1 MGTVVSLLATDAS
14 AGVIADVENVFT
26 RYDDRYSL
34 YKPGS
39 ELSRIACGE
48 IALAD
53 AEQELRDTYATALEW
68 RNRTGG
74 AFTPHR
80 PDGVIDLNGIVK
92 AQAMADAAAALADVT
107 DWCLNVGGDVLC
119 SGSEPGGDAWSV
131 GIVDPLDRSAVLFAV
146 TLPPGYSA
154 VATSGISE
162 RGDHIW
168 RSHGTGDLVQATVV
182 ADGIVLADVLATAI
196 IAGGE
201 QTLELVLRDFDV
213 HVMAVRADGS
223 MLGTP
228 RMNGLLATPN
238 REPGEVLHLI
248 EP

>member
-1 MGTVVSLLATDAS
+1 VTERPHVFETMGTVVSLLATDAP
-14 AGVIADVENVFT
+14 AAVIADVENVFS
-26 RYDDRYSL
+26 RFDDRYSL

-39 ELSRIACGE
+39 ELSRIAGGE
-48 IALAD
+48 ITLAG
-53 AEQELRDTYATALEW
+53 AEPELRDTYAAALEW
-68 RNRTGG
+68 RSRTGG

-92 AQAMADAAAALADVT
+92 AQAMADAAAVLADVS

-119 SGSEPGGDAWSV
+119 SGSEPGGEAWNV

-146 TLPPGYSA
+146 TLPGGYAA

-168 RSHGTGDLVQATVV
+168 RSHGIGDFVQATVV
-182 ADGIVLADVLATAI
+182 AGGIVEADVLATAI

-201 QTLELVLRDFDV
+201 ETLGLVLQDFDV
-213 HVMAVRADGS
+213 HVMAIRADGS
-223 MLGTP
+223 MLGSP
-228 RMNGLLATPN
+228 GMAGILATP
-238 REPGEVLHLI
+238 R
-248 EP
+248 